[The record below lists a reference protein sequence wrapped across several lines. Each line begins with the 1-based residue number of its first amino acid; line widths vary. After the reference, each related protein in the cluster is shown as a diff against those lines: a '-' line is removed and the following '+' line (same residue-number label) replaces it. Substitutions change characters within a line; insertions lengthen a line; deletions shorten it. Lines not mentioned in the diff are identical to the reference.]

1 MNLIPIRCAV
11 CSVTDKTGLA
21 ELAGTLTEYGCT
33 LIASGGTAVHLSEK
47 GMPVRSVSDVT
58 HFPEI
63 LDGRVKTLHPGIHAG
78 LLAVRDKP
86 AHLQQLQEHNLPAI
100 DLLIVNLYPFAQTVR
115 KAGRSLFEV
124 IENIDIGGPAM
135 IRAASKNFRFVA
147 VATDP
152 ADYPDLIRELRE
164 TRGSLS
170 LATRLRLAQKAFV
183 LTSRYDA
190 GIQRYLHTLRATEGM
205 LEECPEVNHFP
216 DILHLELRKASNLR
230 YGENPHQKAA
240 LYRSAEAEVHGLPG
254 ARILQ
259 GKEIS
264 YNNLIDL
271 DAAISLV
278 REFQEPAAVIIK
290 HTNPCGTACAETIAE
305 AYRRAHAADPI
316 SAFGSIVALNRPL
329 DAQTA
334 ELISREFVEALIV
347 PGSSEAAREKLQEK
361 KNLRLLILPDFTES
375 GWRWRS
381 VVGGFLAQ
389 EVDAAMETSQ
399 MARQVTLRAPGEKEW
414 SDLDFAWRIAKH
426 VKSNAIVLAKDKS
439 SIGVGAGQMSRVES
453 VEIAVRKAGER
464 AKGSVLAS
472 DAFFPF
478 RDGIDLAARAGIS
491 AIIQPGGS
499 KRDAEVIQAANE
511 HGLAMVFTEVRH
523 FRH

>member
-21 ELAGTLTEYGCT
+21 ELAGVLAEYGCT
-33 LIASGGTAVHLSEK
+33 LIASGGTAVHLSERS
-47 GMPVRSVSDVT
+47 MPVRSVSDVT

-115 KAGRSLFEV
+115 KPARSLLEV

-152 ADYPDLIRELRE
+152 NDYPELIRELRE
-164 TRGSLS
+164 TKGSLS
-170 LATRLRLAQKAFV
+170 LATRLRLAKKAFV
-183 LTSRYDA
+183 LTSQYDS
-190 GIQRYLHTLRATEGM
+190 GIQRYLHTLLATDGE
-205 LEECPEVNHFP
+205 LKECPEAGYFP
-216 DILHLELRKASNLR
+216 EMIQVELCQASALR

-240 LYRSAEAEVHGLPG
+240 LYRAVETEAVGLPA

-264 YNNLIDL
+264 YNNLLDL
-271 DAAISLV
+271 DAAVALV
-278 REFQEPAAVIIK
+278 REFLEPAAVIIK

-305 AYRRAHAADPI
+305 AYRLAHAADPV

-334 ELISREFVEALIV
+334 ELVCRGFVEALIA
-347 PGSSEAAREKLQEK
+347 PGLSEEAKEKLQEK

-389 EVDAAMETSQ
+389 EADLTIETRGS
-399 MARQVTLRAPGEKEW
+399 ARQVTLRAPGEKEW
-414 SDLDFAWRIAKH
+414 DDLDFAWRVAKH
-426 VKSNAIVLAKDKS
+426 VKSNAIVIAGGKS
-439 SIGVGAGQMSRVES
+439 SLGVGAGQMSRVES

-464 AKGSVLAS
+464 AQGAVLAS

-478 RDGIDLAARAGIS
+478 RDGIDLAARAGIC